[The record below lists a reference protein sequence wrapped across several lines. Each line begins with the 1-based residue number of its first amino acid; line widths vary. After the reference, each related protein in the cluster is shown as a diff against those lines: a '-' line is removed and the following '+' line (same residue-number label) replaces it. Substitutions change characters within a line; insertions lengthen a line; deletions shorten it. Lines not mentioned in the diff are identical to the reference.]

1 MKTMTISDVR
11 DFIMAASDADMVQ
24 IHYAMKYRQETIR
37 AAVKRN
43 ISVGDNV
50 KFKSAKDSGLY
61 VAMVT
66 KIARKRAHVK
76 VLECTNL
83 RYPLYRVGTI
93 VTVPMEMLNF

>member
-24 IHYAMKYRQETIR
+24 IQFAIKYRQEAKR

-43 ISVGDNV
+43 ISVGDTV

-61 VAMVT
+61 VAIVT

-83 RYPLYRVGTI
+83 RYPLYHVGTF

>member
-1 MKTMTISDVR
+1 MKTTTISDVR

-24 IHYAMKYRQETIR
+24 IQFAIKYRQEAKR
-37 AAVKRN
+37 AAIKRDMY
-43 ISVGDNV
+43 VGDAV

-61 VAMVT
+61 VATVT